1 MTTIQL
7 LRAGLHVSKSI
18 EHCEWKIQTFVER
31 DAYVAYDYWITQL
44 GLPPDVVCR
53 EHLQAINNAMR
64 ARAPLAP
71 WQALIGQRVA
81 ELEEVPSHV
90 DLITSPQLEVD
101 TAIHATAQL
110 TRRITTQPGVTDMAV
125 SKVFYLLRPNF
136 VAISDSYVRLCLG
149 VLDARIAEP
158 LNSGAFCAIRMERVL
173 RGMRELGLQNV
184 EALDELHAFS
194 NQLAPVVPKTGPF
207 KGVAVPV
214 RLSRVRILDILLWT
228 DVALHGSSPNPAW
241 RAYYE
246 DEFGPRA
253 HPLPSKPV
261 QATPIVPE
269 AAEISLDQAGI
280 TRFTDDDS
288 GYLKWLSA
296 NPTGLVVNCARRPGA
311 SYLKLHR
318 ATCWTINGTP
328 ARGRTWTG
336 PYIKVCS
343 QHRGTLADWAEAT
356 LGGELDPCP
365 LCGP

>member
-1 MTTIQL
+1 M
-7 LRAGLHVSKSI
+7 
-18 EHCEWKIQTFVER
+18 ER

-64 ARAPLAP
+64 ASPTGTMAGAHWPACRR
-71 WQALIGQRVA
+71 G
-81 ELEEVPSHV
+81 LEEVPTHV
-90 DLITSPQLEVD
+90 DLITSPQPEVD
-101 TAIHATAQL
+101 TAIRATAQL

-125 SKVFYLLRPNF
+125 SKVFYLLRPRF

-173 RGMRELGLQNV
+173 RGIRELGLQNV
-184 EALDELHAFS
+184 DALDELHAFS
-194 NQLAPVVPKTGPF
+194 NQLAPVVPKTGTF

-228 DVALHGSSPNPAW
+228 DVAIHGSSPNPVW

-246 DEFGPRA
+246 DEFGLHTDP
-253 HPLPSKPV
+253 PPSKPV
-261 QATPIVPE
+261 QATPIVPKQ
-269 AAEISLDQAGI
+269 AEVSVDQDGI
-280 TRFTDDDS
+280 IRFIDDDP
-288 GYLKWLSA
+288 GYLKWVGRIPPDTWLI
-296 NPTGLVVNCARRPGA
+296 ARDAPVHPIW
-311 SYLKLHR
+311 LHR
-318 ATCWTINGTP
+318 ATCWTINGRP

-336 PYIKVCS
+336 PYIKSCS
-343 QHRGTLADWAEAT
+343 QHRGTLADWAETT